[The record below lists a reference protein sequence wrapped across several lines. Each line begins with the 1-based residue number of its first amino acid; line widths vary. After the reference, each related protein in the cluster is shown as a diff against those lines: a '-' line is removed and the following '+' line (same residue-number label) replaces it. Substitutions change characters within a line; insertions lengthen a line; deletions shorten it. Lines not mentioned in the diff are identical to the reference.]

1 MVAPLAAIPRPGD
14 HGRVRDAPAALE
26 LEIERLTFGPDALAH
41 DGGQVVFVA
50 HAAPGDRVRA
60 RVVERR
66 RGYVRAET
74 VAVDRAGPARVV
86 PPCPAFGRCGG
97 CQWQH
102 VDVAAQRDAKAA
114 IVAEQLARLGG
125 LRDAPVR
132 PTIAGG
138 PAWAYRSRITLVAEG
153 RRLGF
158 HAAASHR
165 LEPIETCAIAAT
177 PLEAHLPIARTWVAR
192 LRATVLRV
200 TLVVAPGGVVLAAT
214 TRGRPGPADVT
225 DTETLLAAHATVRG
239 AILSGAGARV
249 VVGDATVRQEI
260 ESGLALE
267 VPADVFT
274 QVNSEANQALV
285 RTVVDAGGFEAGARV
300 LDLYCGA
307 GNLSLPLAR
316 RGADVTGIERSPVAI
331 HAAQANAARLGV
343 ARARFVAGDVAAAL
357 ASGDAAPV
365 DGVVLDPPRT
375 GAAAAIDG
383 IVARRPPRIV
393 YVSCDP
399 ATLARDVRA
408 LVARGYALHLAQPI
422 DLFPQTYHVETVALL
437 GLT

>member
-331 HAAQANAARLGV
+331 HAAQANAARLG
-343 ARARFVAGDVAAAL
+343 
-357 ASGDAAPV
+357 
-365 DGVVLDPPRT
+365 
-375 GAAAAIDG
+375 
-383 IVARRPPRIV
+383 
-393 YVSCDP
+393 
-399 ATLARDVRA
+399 
-408 LVARGYALHLAQPI
+408 
-422 DLFPQTYHVETVALL
+422 
-437 GLT
+437 